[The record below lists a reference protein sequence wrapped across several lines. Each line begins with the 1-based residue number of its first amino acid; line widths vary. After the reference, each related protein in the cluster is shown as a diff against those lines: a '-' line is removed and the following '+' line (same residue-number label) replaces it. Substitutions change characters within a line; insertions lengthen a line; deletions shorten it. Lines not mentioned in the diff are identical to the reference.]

1 MTLKMYVHSL
11 VTIQMLKRKKKK
23 ELDQKTGTTDVE
35 MSEADCDSAKLCTHI
50 GDNSYVKQEEEK
62 ALDCETRITD
72 TKTDHS
78 ELTFH
83 ISISKTSWYF

>member
-11 VTIQMLKRKKKK
+11 VTIQMLKRKKK
-23 ELDQKTGTTDVE
+23 ELDQKTGTTDVK

-50 GDNSYVKQEEEK
+50 GDNLYVKQEEEK

-78 ELTFH
+78 EITFQ
-83 ISISKTSWYF
+83 ISISK